1 MNHFIVEV
9 NQYKN
14 LIVLK
19 ERAFLVGVITGD
31 ETYEKVKSNLN
42 ELSLLADTA
51 GAVSVEL
58 IISKINRISPKYFVG
73 KGKAEQ
79 IINQAKALNVNLII
93 FDDDLS
99 PTQSRNFHKISD
111 KIKIIDRTGL
121 ILDIFTNNAKTT
133 ESKTQVELARLQ
145 YILPRL
151 TRMWTHLERQ
161 MGGIGTRAGAGETQ
175 IEIDRRLIRTKIS
188 KLKRQIKSIEKE
200 RITQSIRRKEKFRVS
215 LVGYTNAG
223 KSTLLNTLTGAQVY
237 AKNKLFATLDTTVK
251 SLKIEKN
258 NEILLSDSVGF
269 IRKLPHDLV
278 ASFKSTLKEVV
289 ESDLLLIVVDS
300 SSQNLDDELLTVK
313 EVLNSIKVKT
323 DNSLIVLNKIDLVK
337 SSKLNGLKNRFPEGV
352 FISAKNRLMINHLL
366 NEINSFI
373 KKNYITYNLTLKFSQ
388 IKFLD
393 KIFNLVDV
401 IKCNYEKDFVSLKV
415 RGKPI
420 IIKKIISDIKKSLKH
435 DINGTPI

>member
-51 GAVSVEL
+51 GAVAVEL

-352 FISAKNRLMINHLL
+352 FISAKNRLMINQLI
-366 NEINSFI
+366 NQINSFI

>member
-51 GAVSVEL
+51 GAVAVEL

>member
-51 GAVSVEL
+51 GAVAVEL

-111 KIKIIDRTGL
+111 KIKVIDRTGL

>member
-1 MNHFIVEV
+1 LNHFIVEV

-51 GAVSVEL
+51 GAVAVEL

>member
-51 GAVSVEL
+51 GAVAVEL

-175 IEIDRRLIRTKIS
+175 IEIDSRLIRTKIS

-300 SSQNLDDELLTVK
+300 SSQNLDDELLIDFLK
-313 EVLNSIKVKT
+313 EYLFLQK
-323 DNSLIVLNKIDLVK
+323 IV
-337 SSKLNGLKNRFPEGV
+337 
-352 FISAKNRLMINHLL
+352 
-366 NEINSFI
+366 
-373 KKNYITYNLTLKFSQ
+373 
-388 IKFLD
+388 
-393 KIFNLVDV
+393 
-401 IKCNYEKDFVSLKV
+401 
-415 RGKPI
+415 
-420 IIKKIISDIKKSLKH
+420 
-435 DINGTPI
+435 

>member
-1 MNHFIVEV
+1 LNRFIAEV
-9 NQYKN
+9 NQYKYRF
-14 LIVLK
+14 VLK

-51 GAVSVEL
+51 GALAVEL
-58 IISKINRISPKYFVG
+58 IMPKINRISPKYFIG

-145 YILPRL
+145 YVLPRL

-161 MGGIGTRAGAGETQ
+161 MGGIGARAGAGETQ
-175 IEIDRRLIRTKIS
+175 IEIDRRLIRNKIS
-188 KLKRQIKSIEKE
+188 KLKSQIKNIEKE

-300 SSQNLDDELLTVK
+300 SSKNLDDELLTVK

-337 SSKLNGLKNRFPEGV
+337 SSKLNGLKNRFPDAV
-352 FISAKNRLMINHLL
+352 FISAKNSLMIDHLL
-366 NEINSFI
+366 NEINIFI
-373 KKNYITYNLTLKFSQ
+373 KKNYITYHLTLKFSQ
-388 IKFLD
+388 IKFLNR
-393 KIFNLVDV
+393 IFNLVDV

>member
-51 GAVSVEL
+51 GAVAVEL

-175 IEIDRRLIRTKIS
+175 IEIDRRLIRNKIS
-188 KLKRQIKSIEKE
+188 KLKSQIKNIEKE

-300 SSQNLDDELLTVK
+300 SSKNLDDELLTVK

-337 SSKLNGLKNRFPEGV
+337 SSKLNGLKNRFPDAV
-352 FISAKNRLMINHLL
+352 FISAKNSLMIDHLL
-366 NEINSFI
+366 NEINIFI
-373 KKNYITYNLTLKFSQ
+373 KKNYITYHLTLKFSQ
-388 IKFLD
+388 IKFLNR
-393 KIFNLVDV
+393 IFNLVDV

>member
-1 MNHFIVEV
+1 LNHFIVEV